1 MKINA
6 KFKLNRKGFRHVVL
20 KGNGIDFVKQVRPA
34 VEVVAPSGTRV
45 EESFGP
51 TRIRIRIV
59 DDAPNAAHREAQS
72 GALSQALNRIHV

>member
-1 MKINA
+1 MRIST
-6 KFKLNRKGFRHVVL
+6 KFKLNRKGFREVVL

-34 VEVVAPSGTRV
+34 VESAAPVGTHV

-51 TRIRIRIV
+51 TRLRIRIV

-72 GALSQALNRIHV
+72 GALSQALNGLHI